1 MNDFFY
7 DSYQLIL
14 IFFLPGIFLG
24 IVYDIFRILRIGRTS
39 DLSVGGAF
47 YEKIR
52 PRKPLFA
59 PVSRFLSAH
68 PLKAADWVLVFIED
82 ILFWLIA
89 AITEILLI
97 FHTNG
102 GEIRI
107 YCLIASVVGFFLY
120 HQTLG
125 KLITFFAKQI
135 IFLLR
140 CLIYWTLYAIIYP
153 VKLIA
158 NFIFRLAI
166 WLYEKT
172 IHRYIVLKREKK
184 QQAYSEKIKRDT
196 LISAG
201 CGFAV
206 YGKKEFVYE
215 GENEYFC

>member
-68 PLKAADWVLVFIED
+68 PLKAADWILVFIED

-125 KLITFFAKQI
+125 KLITFFTKQI

-153 VKLIA
+153 
-158 NFIFRLAI
+158 
-166 WLYEKT
+166 
-172 IHRYIVLKREKK
+172 
-184 QQAYSEKIKRDT
+184 
-196 LISAG
+196 
-201 CGFAV
+201 AV
-206 YGKKEFVYE
+206 GNMAV
-215 GENEYFC
+215 